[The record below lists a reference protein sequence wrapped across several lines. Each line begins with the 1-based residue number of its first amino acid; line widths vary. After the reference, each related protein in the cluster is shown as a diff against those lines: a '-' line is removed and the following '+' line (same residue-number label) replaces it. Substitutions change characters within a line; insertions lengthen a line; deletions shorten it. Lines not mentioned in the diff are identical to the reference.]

1 MMGETISKIKAE
13 VRDSMRR
20 ALSELSPADRGS
32 LSSQICK
39 RVISLDAFT
48 TADTVMLFLPLPG
61 EVDVCPVALRCFQ
74 TGRTVCVPRVDWE
87 RKRMHAVEIRELDA
101 NLRETR
107 HGVRE
112 PHEGRPI
119 PLEQI
124 GLVLVPGLAFDAQGG
139 RLGRGGGFYDRFLK
153 PGPANDRLRSRSWFT
168 CGVCFDFQ
176 VVDRVPTDENDIRLD
191 AVATDRRL
199 LEPCPRKRLRAN

>member
-1 MMGETISKIKAE
+1 MSEPLIPTKPELREAMRGPLGALAPAE
-13 VRDSMRR
+13 RA
-20 ALSELSPADRGS
+20 ALSAQVCR
-32 LSSQICK
+32 
-39 RVISLDAFT
+39 RVMALEAFT

-61 EVDVCPVALRCFQ
+61 EVDICPIALRCFQ

-87 RKRMHAVEIRELDA
+87 RKRMRAVEIRDIDA

-112 PHEGRPI
+112 PSDGRPI

-124 GLVLVPGLAFDAQGG
+124 GLVLAPGLAFDAQGG
-139 RLGRGGGFYDRFLK
+139 RLGRGGGFYDRFLE
-153 PGPANDRLRSRSWFT
+153 PGTANDRLRSRNWFT

-199 LEPCPRKRLRAN
+199 LEPCPRRRLRSN

>member
-1 MMGETISKIKAE
+1 MSDSLSQTKAE
-13 VRDSMRR
+13 LRDAMRR
-20 ALSELSPADRGS
+20 ALAALSPADRGT
-32 LSSQICK
+32 LSTQVCR
-39 RVISLDAFT
+39 RVMALDAFT

-61 EVDVCPVALRCFQ
+61 EVDICPVALRCFQ

-87 RKRMHAVEIRELDA
+87 RKRMRAVEIRDIDA
-101 NLRETR
+101 NNLRETR

-112 PHEGRPI
+112 PAEGRPI

-176 VVDRVPTDENDIRLD
+176 VVDHVPTDDKDIRLD

-199 LEPCPRKRLRAN
+199 LEPCPPRRLRAT

>member
-1 MMGETISKIKAE
+1 MSDALSQSKADL
-13 VRDSMRR
+13 RDAQRR
-20 ALSELSPADRGS
+20 ALAELSPEDRGE
-32 LSSQICK
+32 LSAQVCR
-39 RVISLDAFT
+39 RVMALDAFL
-48 TADTVMLFLPLPG
+48 TADTVMMFLPLPG
-61 EVDVCPVALRCFQ
+61 EVDICSVALRCFQ
-74 TGRTVCVPRVDWE
+74 TGRTVCVPRVNWE
-87 RKRMHAVEIRELDA
+87 RKRMTAVEIRDIDA

-112 PHEGRPI
+112 PSEGRPI

-139 RLGRGGGFYDRFLK
+139 RLGRGGGFYDRFLE
-153 PGPANDRLRSRSWFT
+153 PGAANDRLRSHNWFT

-176 VVDRVPTDENDIRLD
+176 VVDRVPTDDNDIRLD

-199 LEPCPRKRLRAN
+199 LERSPRRRMRAN

>member
-1 MMGETISKIKAE
+1 MSEPLIPTKPDLRDAMRGPLAALAPAE
-13 VRDSMRR
+13 R
-20 ALSELSPADRGS
+20 AA
-32 LSSQICK
+32 LSSQVCR
-39 RVISLDAFT
+39 RVMALDAFT
-48 TADTVMLFLPLPG
+48 TADTVMMFLPLPG
-61 EVDVCPVALRCFQ
+61 EVDICPIALRCFQ

-87 RKRMHAVEIRELDA
+87 RKRMRAVEIRDIDA
-101 NLRETR
+101 NLRETK

-112 PHEGRPI
+112 PSDGRPI

-124 GLVLVPGLAFDAQGG
+124 GLVLVPGLAFDALGG
-139 RLGRGGGFYDRFLK
+139 RLGRGGGFYDRFLE
-153 PGPANDRLRSRSWFT
+153 PGAANDRLRSRNWFT

-199 LEPCPRKRLRAN
+199 LEPCPPRRLRSN

>member
-1 MMGETISKIKAE
+1 MSEPLIPTKPE
-13 VRDSMRR
+13 LRDAMRGPL
-20 ALSELSPADRGS
+20 ALLSPAERAA
-32 LSSQICK
+32 LSSQVCR
-39 RVISLDAFT
+39 RVMALDAFT
-48 TADTVMLFLPLPG
+48 TADTVMMFLPLPG
-61 EVDVCPVALRCFQ
+61 EVDICPIALRCFQ

-87 RKRMHAVEIRELDA
+87 RKRMRAVEIRDIDA
-101 NLRETR
+101 NLHETR

-112 PHEGRPI
+112 PSAGRPI

-139 RLGRGGGFYDRFLK
+139 RLGRGGGFYDRFLE
-153 PGPANDRLRSRSWFT
+153 PGADNDRLRSRNWFT

-199 LEPCPRKRLRAN
+199 LEPCPPRRLRSN